1 MEDQEIIEL
10 FFARSEQA
18 IAQLQ
23 NKYGKRCLK
32 AAGNI
37 LNNRLDAE
45 ECVNDS
51 YLAVWNTIPP
61 QSPDPLLTYVCHIVR
76 NLSIKRYHANS
87 ARKRNSHY
95 DIALDELEECIQTGE
110 TVENEIA
117 VKELAEA
124 ISQFLGTLSEE
135 NRMMFVRRYWF
146 SDSVEDIARMFRISG
161 RNVSLRLVRI
171 RKGLKKYLER
181 EGVWI

>member
-32 AAGNI
+32 VAGNI

-61 QSPDPLLTYVCHIVR
+61 QNPDPLLTYVCHIVR
-76 NLSIKRYHANS
+76 NLSIKRYHTNS

-95 DIALDELEECIQTGE
+95 DIALDELEECIQSEE

-117 VKELAEA
+117 VRELAEA
-124 ISQFLGTLSEE
+124 INQFLGTLSKE

-146 SDSVEDIARMFRISG
+146 SDSIEDIARMFRISS
-161 RNVSLRLVRI
+161 RNVSLRLVRM

-181 EGVWI
+181 EGIWI

>member
-32 AAGNI
+32 VAGNI
-37 LNNRLDAE
+37 LNNQLDAE

-51 YLAVWNTIPP
+51 YLAVWNTVPP
-61 QSPDPLLTYVCHIVR
+61 QNPDPLLTYVCHIVR

-95 DIALDELEECIQTGE
+95 DIALDELEECIQSEE

-117 VKELAEA
+117 VKELADA
-124 ISQFLGTLSEE
+124 INQFLGTLSKE

-146 SDSVEDIARMFRISG
+146 SDSIEDIARMFRISS
-161 RNVSLRLVRI
+161 RNVSLRLVRM

-181 EGVWI
+181 EGIWV

>member
-32 AAGNI
+32 VAGNI

-87 ARKRNSHY
+87 AWKRNSHY
-95 DIALDELEECIQTGE
+95 DIALDELEECIQTEE

-124 ISQFLGTLSEE
+124 INQFLGTLSKE

-146 SDSVEDIARMFRISG
+146 SDSVADVARMFQISS
-161 RNVSLRLVRI
+161 RNASLRLVRI

-181 EGVWI
+181 EGIWI

>member
-23 NKYGKRCLK
+23 NKYGKQCLK
-32 AAGNI
+32 VAGNI

-61 QSPDPLLTYVCHIVR
+61 QRPDPLLTYVCHIVR

-87 ARKRNSHY
+87 ALKRNSHY
-95 DIALDELEECIQTGE
+95 DIALDELEECIQAKE

-117 VKELAEA
+117 VKELADA
-124 ISQFLGTLSEE
+124 INQFLGTLSKE

-146 SDSVEDIARMFRISG
+146 SDSIEDIARMFRISS
-161 RNVSLRLVRI
+161 RNVSLRLVRM

-181 EGVWI
+181 EGIWI

>member
-18 IAQLQ
+18 ITQLQ

-32 AAGNI
+32 VAGNI

-61 QSPDPLLTYVCHIVR
+61 QRPDPLLTYVCHIVR

-87 ARKRNSHY
+87 ALKRNSHY
-95 DIALDELEECIQTGE
+95 DIALDELEECIQTKE

-124 ISQFLGTLSEE
+124 INQFLGTLSKE

-146 SDSVEDIARMFRISG
+146 SDSVTDIADMFQISN
-161 RNVSLRLVRI
+161 RNVSLRLVRM

-181 EGVWI
+181 EGIWI